1 MHSTARL
8 ILPAMLVALLAGAG
22 HAGDLTGTWKGS
34 FRCTVHDAQGRQ
46 ELTSRSVSVPEP
58 GVSTLEIVQPDGPDT
73 AALHMLIDAAVY
85 SGFVLDGSAATR
97 GTGAI
102 LDCGANPD
110 ASGYLE
116 IRHFRWKTSADSA
129 AIVWRGL
136 RVGGAAELGRCTGSW
151 RRVSRDEPKIAAS
164 CD

>member
-1 MHSTARL
+1 MARFTV
-8 ILPAMLVALLAGAG
+8 AAAFVALLASAG

-34 FRCTVHDAQGRQ
+34 FRCTIEDAQGQ
-46 ELTSRSVSVPEP
+46 QKLSSRSVSVPEP

-73 AALHMLIDAAVY
+73 AALHLLIDAAVY
-85 SGFVLDGSAATR
+85 SGFVLDGSAASG
-97 GTGAI
+97 GTGAF

-116 IRHFRWKTSADSA
+116 IRHFRWKTSADA
-129 AIVWRGL
+129 GAIVWRGF
-136 RVGGAAELGRCTGSW
+136 RVGAAGEVGRCRGSW
-151 RRVSRDEPKIAAS
+151 RRVSREEPKIAAS